1 MANGIRQFY
10 EFGPYR
16 IDPNHR
22 QLTREMKSVPLQP
35 KAFDILLVLVQ
46 NSERVVPKDDLMKAV
61 WPDTFVEESNLAQN
75 ISVLRKTL
83 GDAVGENRYVVTVP
97 GRGYRFAEKV
107 QVVAEGEVVAAEPD
121 QLIVESHSRS
131 RLVVE
136 ERAVPAKSLPGKR
149 PGLRLGIAQAIVL
162 AMLVGAGVY
171 VYLPRGPI
179 LTEKDTIV
187 LGDFDNKTGDH
198 VFDGTL
204 RQGLSAQLEQSP
216 FLNLLSDSRIAQTL
230 SLMTQPKDS
239 RLSPELAR
247 EVCQRTASAAELNGA
262 IAQIGARYLLT
273 LHAVNCSTGES
284 LGSAEAEASN
294 KDHVLDAL
302 GKIATQIR
310 GKLGE
315 SLASVQKYD
324 VPPADVTTSSLD
336 ALHTY
341 SLAMKAV
348 SMNFLTPIRIM
359 QHAIEQDPNFAM
371 AYARLGVMY
380 VNIAETQQ
388 GAEAIT
394 KAYTLR
400 DRVSERE
407 RLYIST
413 RYDQMVT
420 GDLLA
425 ARKDYELFEQI
436 YPRDPVPPANLG
448 VICLHLGDFDKL
460 FSFTQ
465 TAINL
470 SPKTNDTHSSNE
482 ISTYIF
488 LNRFDEAKAMA
499 VSGLKTFP
507 DEPSYHSA
515 LYAIAFVQRD
525 FAGMQ
530 REAQA
535 YITNPTWGDSA
546 LNNEANSAGYFGQLA
561 KGREFTRQAADAAL
575 KQQKKETPATY
586 DAEAAIRDALA
597 GNIAV
602 AKQNVKIALAL
613 SRSKDVEAMSALALA
628 LAGDSREATQ
638 LAIELDRQ
646 FPKNTILQL
655 NYLPTIRAA
664 EQLWNGDGKIDPAKA
679 IEMLAPVTPY
689 ELGFTALE
697 EGLGLYPVYVRG
709 QALLLAK
716 NGSAAATE
724 FQKINQHPGI
734 VQNEPIGALA
744 YLGLARAYA
753 LSHDSAKAHAAY
765 QEFFALWKD
774 ADSDIP
780 ILNQARAEYAK
791 LP

>member
-1 MANGIRQFY
+1 MANGIRHFY

-22 QLTREMKSVPLQP
+22 QLTRQMKSVPLQP

-107 QVVAEGEVVAAEPD
+107 QVVAEGEDVAAEPD
-121 QLIVESHSRS
+121 ELIVESHSRS

-136 ERAVPAKSLPGKR
+136 ERAVPAQSLPGKR
-149 PGLRLGIAQAIVL
+149 PGPRLGIALAIVL

-171 VYLPRGPI
+171 FYLPRGPK
-179 LTEKDTIV
+179 LSEKDTIV

-216 FLNLLSDSRIAQTL
+216 FLNLLSDSRIAETL
-230 SLMTQPKDS
+230 SLMTQPKDA

-400 DRVSERE
+400 DRVSQRE
-407 RLYIST
+407 KLYIST

-436 YPRDPVPPANLG
+436 YPRDPIPPANLG

-465 TAINL
+465 AAINL
-470 SPKTNDTHSSNE
+470 SPKTSDTHSSNE
-482 ISTYIF
+482 ILTYIF

-515 LYAIAFVQRD
+515 LYTIAFVQRD

-628 LAGDSREATQ
+628 LAGDSRQATQ

-664 EQLWNGDGKIDPAKA
+664 EQLWNEDGKIDPAKA

-697 EGLGLYPVYVRG
+697 EGLSLYPVYVRG

-791 LP
+791 LQ

>member
-1 MANGIRQFY
+1 MANGIRHFY

-22 QLTREMKSVPLQP
+22 QLTRQMKSVPLQP

-107 QVVAEGEVVAAEPD
+107 QVVAEGEDVAAEPD
-121 QLIVESHSRS
+121 ELIVESHSRS

-136 ERAVPAKSLPGKR
+136 ERAVPAQSLPGKR
-149 PGLRLGIAQAIVL
+149 PGPRLGIALAIVL

-171 VYLPRGPI
+171 FYLPRGPK
-179 LTEKDTIV
+179 LSEKDTIV

-216 FLNLLSDSRIAQTL
+216 FLNLLSDSRIAETL

-407 RLYIST
+407 KLYIST

-436 YPRDPVPPANLG
+436 YPRDPIPPANLG

-465 TAINL
+465 AAINL
-470 SPKTNDTHSSNE
+470 SPKTSDTHSSNE
-482 ISTYIF
+482 ILTYIF

-515 LYAIAFVQRD
+515 LYTIAFVQRD

-628 LAGDSREATQ
+628 LAGDSRQATQ

-664 EQLWNGDGKIDPAKA
+664 EQLWNEDGKIDPAKA

-697 EGLGLYPVYVRG
+697 EGLSLYPVYVRG

-716 NGSAAATE
+716 NGSAAAIE

-765 QEFFALWKD
+765 QDFFALWKD

-791 LP
+791 LQ

>member
-1 MANGIRQFY
+1 MSSALSA
-10 EFGPYR
+10 
-16 IDPNHR
+16 
-22 QLTREMKSVPLQP
+22 LTPAIACSCATTKPVPLHP
-35 KAFDILLVLVQ
+35 KAFDILLVLVER
-46 NSERVVPKDDLMKAV
+46 SETVVPKDHLMKAV
-61 WPDTFVEESNLAQN
+61 WPETFVEESNLAQN
-75 ISVLRKTL
+75 IFVLRKTL
-83 GDAVGENRYVVTVP
+83 GDAVGENRFIVTVP

-107 QVVAEGEVVAAEPD
+107 QVVDEGEVVAAEQD
-121 QLIVESHSRS
+121 QLIVESHTRS

-136 ERAVPAKSLPGKR
+136 QRAVPAKSLPGKR
-149 PGLRLGIAQAIVL
+149 PGLRLGIGLAIVL
-162 AMLVGAGVY
+162 AVLVGAGVY
-171 VYLPRGPI
+171 FYLPRGPK

-187 LGDFDNKTGDH
+187 LGDFDNKTGDQ

-273 LHAVNCSTGES
+273 LNAVNCSTGES

-302 GKIATQIR
+302 GKLATQIR

-388 GAEAIT
+388 GAEAIS

-407 RLYIST
+407 KLYIST

-425 ARKDYELFEQI
+425 ARKDFELFEQI
-436 YPRDPVPPANLG
+436 YPRDPVALANLG

-465 TAINL
+465 ASIKL
-470 SPKTNDTHSSNE
+470 SPRSDIHGSND
-482 ISTYIF
+482 IWTYIF

-499 VSGLKTFP
+499 VSGLKTLP
-507 DEPSYHSA
+507 DEPSYHST
-515 LYAIAFVQRD
+515 LYTIAFVERD

-561 KGREFTRQAADAAL
+561 KAREFTKQAADAAR
-575 KQQKKETPATY
+575 KQEKKETPATY
-586 DAEAAIRDALA
+586 DAEAAIREALA

-602 AKQNVKIALAL
+602 AKQNVKTALAL

-638 LAIELDRQ
+638 LATELDRQ

-664 EQLWNGDGKIDPAKA
+664 EQLWDGGGRIDPAKA

-689 ELGFTALE
+689 ELGITALE
-697 EGLGLYPVYVRG
+697 EGLSLYPVYVRG
-709 QALLLAK
+709 QALLLAR

-724 FQKINQHPGI
+724 FQKIIQHPGV

-753 LSHDSAKAHAAY
+753 LSHDSAQAHAAY

-774 ADSDIP
+774 ADPDVP
-780 ILNQARAEYAK
+780 ILKQARAEYAK
-791 LP
+791 LQ